1 MCRKSKITNVLYGL
15 AEDSP
20 CSFKH
25 AAAVVRGSK
34 ILSTGVNNSNRTK
47 WKKNITVCFHAEMDA
62 LRTFLAVFGDDY
74 TKFNKLCMWAIRIP
88 NESSD
93 YGLLRKS
100 NPCMECFMNL
110 QKYGFGKVAFSNENG
125 DIDILKLSDYSTT
138 YRSNAQKTH
147 NIL

>member
-1 MCRKSKITNVLYGL
+1 MCRKSKITNVLYSL

-20 CSFKH
+20 CTFKH

-34 ILSTGVNNSNRTK
+34 ILSTGVNNGNRTK

-62 LRTFLAVFGDDY
+62 LRTFLALFGDDY

-110 QKYGFGKVAFSNENG
+110 QKYGFGKIAFSNEDG